1 MTIAQRVYVTTILLF
16 KVNHVPKLLLQSFT
30 YTPNVRVQIHIM
42 YDEDIKRVSSE
53 STNHELA
60 QLFQG
65 SIHDHPYNRQQ
76 ETGEL
81 NFGI

>member
-1 MTIAQRVYVTTILLF
+1 
-16 KVNHVPKLLLQSFT
+16 
-30 YTPNVRVQIHIM
+30 M
-42 YDEDIKRVSSE
+42 YDEDIKRVSSG

-81 NFGI
+81 NFGIKLIQRKASAY